1 MSDYISLAF
10 LYVFEARITYF
21 INIDDRTEKVRH
33 VLESHSAYFDT
44 LIALLTVQTFC

>member
-21 INIDDRTEKVRH
+21 LNTDDRTEEVCH
-33 VLESHSAYFDT
+33 ILESHSAYFDT